1 MRELDVKVITENI
14 KEMCIE
20 ATHFLTEDMKNVLD
34 DSVTKEESPLGKQI
48 LQQLQENLKIAGDEM
63 IPICQDTGMAV
74 VFIKVGQD
82 VHFTGGNIEDAINEG
97 VRQGY
102 TEGYLRKSVVK
113 DPIIRENTKDNT
125 PAIIH
130 YSIVEGNDVEITV
143 APKGFGS
150 ENMSRIFMLKP
161 ADGIDGVKNAIL
173 TAVKE
178 AGPNACP
185 PMVVG
190 VGIGGTFVKCALL
203 AKEALTRNINEQ
215 SKIPYVKE
223 LEEEMLE
230 KINCLGIGPGG
241 LGGRVTAFA
250 VNIETYPTHI
260 AGLPVAVNIC
270 CHVNRHSH
278 RVI

>member
-190 VGIGGTFVKCALL
+190 VGIGGNFEKCALL